1 MHKNHEVL
9 METQGATIIIGHSP
23 SKDSSGLS
31 TRTVSGCGQRLVNLS
46 YSNMNSVA
54 VSSIS
59 SFRGTDVESWITSDG
74 RAYLVQLVESDESDT
89 ASAHWGM
96 TQTDE
101 SVRSFC

>member
-1 MHKNHEVL
+1 
-9 METQGATIIIGHSP
+9 METQGTTIIVGHLP

-31 TRTVSGCGQRLVNLS
+31 TRTVSGRGYYLVNSL

-74 RAYLVQLVESDESDT
+74 RAYLVQLVESDESDST
-89 ASAHWGM
+89 ASSHWGR
-96 TQTDE
+96 TQADE

>member
-1 MHKNHEVL
+1 
-9 METQGATIIIGHSP
+9 METQGATIIVGHLP

-31 TRTVSGCGQRLVNLS
+31 TRTVSGRGQYPVHIS

-89 ASAHWGM
+89 ASSHWGR
-96 TQTDE
+96 TQVDE